1 MTTSKRRQ
9 EIPMADNKPAFCFIG
24 FGEAGQAV
32 AEGLR
37 EEGVAR
43 IAAWDILFPQP
54 NGEALKRAAEA
65 IGVRAAASAGDA
77 VRGADIVVSAVTA
90 AASLEAAASV
100 KPHLTG

>member
-1 MTTSKRRQ
+1 
-9 EIPMADNKPAFCFIG
+9 MADNKPAFCFIG

-43 IAAWDILFPQP
+43 ISAWDILFPQP

-65 IGVRAAASAGDA
+65 IGVPSRTADRHWAFARAWLADA
-77 VRGADIVVSAVTA
+77 LRGI
-90 AASLEAAASV
+90 
-100 KPHLTG
+100 